1 LKDYKSTDEYTVN
14 IKVDGINVEHE
25 LNPLTKPINANTSIA
40 NTTVNPL
47 TLELNASLPGLID
60 FVDETK
66 LTTQS
71 LDDDSIKAG
80 VTLNAGV
87 LKIPANTGTSSV
99 VLSIPILPDQVTL
112 EKDEGI
118 KLTLSLPTP
127 TPTNYIVGDAST
139 ALMTIIDISDI
150 SPVLTSGADI
160 LFGTYG
166 DTSFTSELLT
176 LNAGDSVIDS
186 STTDK
191 DKIKITTNFPLF
203 TATATPTITNI
214 ETINLTALNNL
225 DMDMTK
231 ITGVQNF
238 NSINSTATIK
248 LTKIADA
255 KMALGLSGS
264 NINTINANYSSIAA
278 PTATAD
284 KLTVNLDAAID
295 ANVTV
300 NSGFEYAELNVVN
313 DSTLRLFD
321 VQLKPIT
328 GILTISGT
336 GKLTVWDNA
345 LEVLGATPNG
355 VNNIELINTSRMQF
369 GDIGTLVVSGTPPV
383 QSAIQTALLSTFKA
397 PTNTGGIVTGTVQG
411 ALKGLT
417 MQLGNGPDN
426 VTIVDNATAP
436 IQASPVPA
444 FNDIRLGA
452 DDDKLDF
459 TRSSN
464 GNTYISG
471 GEGNDVISIHN
482 ATSLDTIGSVGTS
495 DILDT
500 IDGGNGSDALSL
512 DTTVNDVFL
521 NKIISGIETL
531 KVTGK
536 NDVTL
541 AANIVPTIIDVD
553 DAVTAIA
560 TAAGAAASAAAA
572 KAVVA
577 ASSASAAIKA
587 AVATDL
593 TLTTAA
599 LVAAAVIN
607 AQKSV
612 VTFNTGYTQ
621 ATTVKLG
628 AEDSV
633 VNSANVNLTIN
644 TTAANMIYDGD
655 ITITGGTGTDT
666 LNLTADNS
674 TVVFNSI
681 ITNLDKVV
689 IVDGGDVTSGTV
701 TAGKTV
707 SLDLGAYDTALT
719 IDASALDA
727 GTPNATT
734 PANLDN
740 DETLTVS
747 GALATKALNITGGA
761 GRDTI
766 TGGTLNDVINA
777 GAGDDSIN
785 GTAGG
790 NDRIDAGAGNDTIN
804 MGNQLTSADTIDGG
818 AGNDTLIFTSPL
830 LNSLT
835 NISGIETLV
844 ASGIVSIPSSL
855 SFNTIDLSYGSNNDT
870 LTFAQGYLSTTTV
883 LADSGD
889 SVTNTANTTLNVNF
903 TAADLVTVIGGT
915 RVDTLT
921 ITADNGTVDIKNV
934 TKFSGIDNIIIVDNN
949 VAGKTVTLDLSN
961 YATAIRIDASS
972 LDAGTPN
979 SITPSTLDNDET
991 LTIVGTSN
999 APLTV
1004 TGGDGA
1010 DTLIGSGSSNVG
1022 DSLVGGAGND
1032 LFKMSTNLTYLDT
1045 IFGGDGSDKLET
1057 SGVVNDSQ
1065 FKNIDGIENLTLT
1078 DTATLGA
1085 IFNKA
1090 FVSNSNISVASNKKV
1105 DATFTTSG
1113 YIFTASTTNDIT
1125 GGSGNDTFS
1134 FAGVNQLTA
1143 NDIINGTSGDDDTI
1157 RLDNSTGVVTAI
1169 IDLDKVTNMD
1179 NVTIFNGDGGNA
1191 ATTQNINLTFDL
1203 VTLTTVQTIKVGA
1216 AVITDTHD
1224 ALIMT
1229 NSAGSSTTT
1238 FNITGGAGND
1248 VLMGSNGADTLTG
1261 GSGADTL
1268 TGGSGADIFRFD
1280 LLANISNAA
1289 GLNVDTISDFLTGT
1303 DKVNFGTAGSAMSA
1317 TIKGIALQPGITTA
1331 ATFAA
1336 NIPDATAVN
1345 SISDVYAAIL
1355 ANVGFNSSNFLGS
1368 TNSVSGIIAK
1378 TITFA
1383 TGTLAGQYLV
1393 VNDSAPGFAY
1403 ADDIVIKVVGTIAA
1417 NDLTFTV

>member
-1 LKDYKSTDEYTVN
+1 
-14 IKVDGINVEHE
+14 
-25 LNPLTKPINANTSIA
+25 
-40 NTTVNPL
+40 
-47 TLELNASLPGLID
+47 
-60 FVDETK
+60 
-66 LTTQS
+66 
-71 LDDDSIKAG
+71 
-80 VTLNAGV
+80 
-87 LKIPANTGTSSV
+87 
-99 VLSIPILPDQVTL
+99 
-112 EKDEGI
+112 
-118 KLTLSLPTP
+118 
-127 TPTNYIVGDAST
+127 
-139 ALMTIIDISDI
+139 
-150 SPVLTSGADI
+150 LTSEADT
-160 LFGTYG
+160 LFDTYG
-166 DTSFTSELLT
+166 NTIFTSGLLT

-191 DKIKITTNFPLF
+191 DIIKITTNFPLF

-225 DMDMTK
+225 DVDMTK

-278 PTATAD
+278 PAATAD
-284 KLTVNLDAAID
+284 KLTVNLDAATD
-295 ANVTV
+295 TNVTV
-300 NSGFEYAELNVVN
+300 NKGFEYAELNVKN

-321 VQLKPIT
+321 VQVP
-328 GILTISGT
+328 ILTISGT
-336 GKLTVWDNA
+336 GRLSVLDHA
-345 LEVLGATPNG
+345 LESTVPLAVS
-355 VNNIELINTSRMQF
+355 VNHIEIINTNHMQF

-383 QSAIQTALLSTFKA
+383 QSAIQTALLTTFKA
-397 PTNTGGIVTGTVQG
+397 PTNTGGIVTGTIQG

-426 VTIVDNATAP
+426 VKIVDNATAP

-452 DDDKLDF
+452 GNDTLTFDRKGDVTAKIGLNP
-459 TRSSN
+459 N
-464 GNTYISG
+464 GSIGNAYISG
-471 GEGNDVISIHN
+471 GEGDDLISITDAN
-482 ATSLDTIGSVGTS
+482 YLDYTGIDGTS

-500 IDGGNGSDALSL
+500 IDGGNGNDILSL
-512 DTTVNDVFL
+512 NTTVNTTVNDVFL
-521 NKIISGIETL
+521 NKIISNIETL
-531 KVTGK
+531 KITGLI
-536 NDVTL
+536 NNVTL
-541 AANIVPTIIDVD
+541 AANVSPTVFDFSDTSKNIF
-553 DAVTAIA
+553 
-560 TAAGAAASAAAA
+560 
-572 KAVVA
+572 
-577 ASSASAAIKA
+577 
-587 AVATDL
+587 
-593 TLTTAA
+593 TL
-599 LVAAAVIN
+599 N
-607 AQKSV
+607 P
-612 VTFNTGYTQ
+612 GYTN
-621 ATTVKLG
+621 ATVVNIASG
-628 AEDSV
+628 DQI
-633 VNSANVNLTIN
+633 VNSANVGLTIN
-644 TTAANMIYDGD
+644 LAAVGLVAATA
-655 ITITGGTGTDT
+655 ITGGTGTDII
-666 LNLTADNS
+666 NLTADS
-674 TVVFNSI
+674 TATTALANITGIDSI
-681 ITNLDKVV
+681 V
-689 IVDGGDVTSGTV
+689 IVDGGDDTLG
-701 TAGKTV
+701 GKDV
-707 SLDLGAYDTALT
+707 NLNLGAYATPLT
-719 IDASALDA
+719 INASALDA
-727 GTPNATT
+727 GTKTNGIMGA
-734 PANLDN
+734 N
-740 DETLTVS
+740 DETLFVNGSLITAS
-747 GALATKALNITGGA
+747 TASLNITGGA
-761 GRDTI
+761 GCDTI
-766 TGGTLNDVINA
+766 KG
-777 GAGDDSIN
+777 GAGDDSIF
-785 GTAGG
+785 GGAGG
-790 NDRIDAGAGNDTIN
+790 DDIIDAGNGNDTIN
-804 MGNQLTSADTIDGG
+804 MGNQLTSADIIDGG
-818 AGNDTLIFTSPL
+818 AGNDTLI
-830 LNSLT
+830 
-835 NISGIETLV
+835 

-855 SFNTIDLSYGSNNDT
+855 SFNTIDLSYGSNIDT
-870 LTFAQGYLSTTTV
+870 LSFAQGYLSTTTV

-1004 TGGDGA
+1004 TGGGGA

-1065 FKNIDGIENLTLT
+1065 FANINGVENLTLT

-1085 IFNKA
+1085 IFNNA
-1090 FVSNSNISVASNKKV
+1090 FVSNSNISVASNKQV
-1105 DATFTTSG
+1105 DATLTTSG
-1113 YIFTASTTNDIT
+1113 YIFTASTTDAIDMII

-1143 NDIINGTSGDDDTI
+1143 NDIINGTSGNDTI

-1169 IDLDKVTNMD
+1169 IDLDKVTNID

-1191 ATTQNINLTFDL
+1191 ATTQNINLTFDP
-1203 VTLTTVQTIKVGA
+1203 VTLTTVQTINVDA
-1216 AVITDTHD
+1216 AVITDTLD
-1224 ALIMT
+1224 SLIMT

-1248 VLMGSNGADTLTG
+1248 VLMGSNGADKLTG

-1268 TGGSGADIFRFD
+1268 TGGGGADIFRFD

-1289 GLNVDTISDFLTGT
+1289 GLNVDTISDFSVG
-1303 DKVNFGTAGSAMSA
+1303 DKINFGTAGSAMNA

-1331 ATFAA
+1331 ATFAP
-1336 NIPDATAVN
+1336 NITDTTSVN

-1393 VNDSAPGFAY
+1393 VNDSAPSFAY